1 MAEQNPNSSNP
12 IPKRSLWERKAAAEV
27 AVAASRRTGR
37 PVDPRVRKL
46 AESKLGEYDPDQ
58 DYSSKT

>member
-1 MAEQNPNSSNP
+1 MSEQDPNLELSP
-12 IPKRSLWERKAAAEV
+12 PKRSLWERRLAAQV

-37 PVDPRVRKL
+37 PVDPRVKKL

-58 DYSSKT
+58 DYRSNT